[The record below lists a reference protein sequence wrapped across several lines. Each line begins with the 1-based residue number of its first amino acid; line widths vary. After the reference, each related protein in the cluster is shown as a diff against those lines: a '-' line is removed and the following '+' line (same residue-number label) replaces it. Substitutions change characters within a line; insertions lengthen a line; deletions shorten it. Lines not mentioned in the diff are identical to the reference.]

1 MKRVGEVAGGHAV
14 AVGPCGGGAEVK
26 RVGQAVG
33 GDVPPLG
40 DTGDGAAGFFVVAG
54 QSLEEGDGDIH
65 IGGGI
70 DEGGVEGGGLVLVA
84 DEEGLRADALFDQ
97 GFAWGARCE
106 NKKGGEEAEHDAKT
120 GLHGKGAKRWLV
132 VEAKIFSQAG
142 YNRWHAAV

>member
-1 MKRVGEVAGGHAV
+1 MKRIGEVGGGHAV

-40 DTGDGAAGFFVVAG
+40 DTGDGAASFFVVAG
-54 QSLEEGDGDIH
+54 QALEERDGDIH

-84 DEEGLRADALFDQ
+84 DEEGLGADALFDG
-97 GFAWGARCE
+97 GFAWGARRE
-106 NKKGGEEAEHDAKT
+106 NKKAGEEAERGAETK
-120 GLHGKGAKRWLV
+120 LHGEGAKRWLA
-132 VEAKIFSQAG
+132 VEAKIFSQPG
-142 YNRWHAAV
+142 YNRC